1 MILAAVC
8 LSEIGSGEGVWF
20 LVVMLKS
27 RESLAEDI
35 CLFMVFVYRGGSSLL
50 KIQTLLCSVFTSLIF
65 WMFIIGTWDGPKE
78 QVG

>member
-27 RESLAEDI
+27 RESLVEDIVLI
-35 CLFMVFVYRGGSSLL
+35 CLFLF
-50 KIQTLLCSVFTSLIF
+50 VFTEEA
-65 WMFIIGTWDGPKE
+65 PC
-78 QVG
+78 